1 MEFEP
6 RFASKLYNLLRM
18 ARDLAVRLAA
28 DRPGELAGV
37 VQALSNSGVN
47 IDGLAEVEGVVHVLA
62 RDPNA
67 ARSALRAGG
76 FTIEGE
82 HEVLVLPMPDRP
94 GELSMITRRLADAS
108 VNVRFVYL
116 ATETR
121 VVIGVDDITQARQ
134 VLDSS
139 RN

>member
-1 MEFEP
+1 VFSTIV
-6 RFASKLYNLLRM
+6 FQV
-18 ARDLAVRLAA
+18 ARDLTIRLTA

-37 VQALSNSGVN
+37 VQALSQSGVN
-47 IDGLAEVEGVVHVLA
+47 IEGIAEIEGVVHVLA
-62 RDPNA
+62 RDPSA

-76 FTIEGE
+76 YPIEGE
-82 HEVLVLPMPDRP
+82 LEVLIMPMTDRP
-94 GELSMITRRLADAS
+94 GELAMITRRLADAS

-121 VVIGVDDITQARQ
+121 VVIGVDNISQARQ
-134 VLDSS
+134 VLDQS